1 MNLRTLVWS
10 ELRERPWSVVS
21 SSIAIL
27 LGVAALVAIRHV
39 NVHSEQEV
47 SRQLSSLGANILI
60 LPRDASLQNYY
71 AADRNGLTLPE
82 EHVVEVLMAGLPG
95 VEKVTPKLSMPAKM
109 GGLDVTLTGIL
120 PQSEFTAQAA
130 WQTAAMFTPKKHEG
144 CTKASHGPSDAN
156 GTPESLNTSRSIENL
171 EKDQIVL
178 GADVADRS
186 AFSDGDTVE
195 ILGGKFTVLGTL
207 SRTGTVDDSRVFA
220 HLHTVQELAKTGEV
234 VSAIEVIGCCED
246 AAGDLVPELSKLLPN
261 ARVVTVSQVVQT
273 QVGVN
278 RLMAGTSWFVLGIL
292 VVVGGASLASAI
304 AANVR
309 ERRREIG
316 TLMAIGATPGF
327 VLRLFLVKAMILGV
341 AAGTIGCV
349 LGLVTAMIAGPQWAG
364 VAVTPLWNLAFIAI
378 AAATVV
384 AVVAAWFPARQ
395 AAKLDPCLCF
405 QEV

>member
-1 MNLRTLVWS
+1 MTLRSLVWN

-39 NVHSEQEV
+39 TVHSEQEV

-71 AADRNGLTLPE
+71 AADQNGQTLPE
-82 EHVVEVLMAGLPG
+82 EHVSEVLLASLPG
-95 VEKVTPKLSMPAKM
+95 VEKVTPKLTLPARL
-109 GGLDVTLTGIL
+109 GGLEVTLTGIL
-120 PQSEFTAQAA
+120 PQSDFTAQAA
-130 WQTAAMFTPKKHEG
+130 WQTAAMFAPRKHEG
-144 CTKASHGPSDAN
+144 CTRASHGPSEAD
-156 GTPESLNTSRSIENL
+156 GTPESLNTSRSINSL
-171 EKDQIVL
+171 EKNQVVL
-178 GADVADRS
+178 GADVAERS
-186 AFSDGDTVE
+186 AFSDGDSVE
-195 ILGGKFTVLGTL
+195 MLGARFTVLGTL

-220 HLHTVQELAKTGEV
+220 HLHTVQDLAKTGEV
-234 VSAIEVIGCCED
+234 VSAIEIIGCCED

-261 ARVVTVSQVVQT
+261 ARIVTVSQVLQT

-292 VVVGGASLASAI
+292 VVVGGASLATAM

-327 VLRLFLVKAMILGV
+327 VLRLFLVKALILGV
-341 AAGTIGCV
+341 VAGTVGCL
-349 LGLVTAMIAGPQWAG
+349 LGLVTAIIAGPQWAG
-364 VAVTPLWNLAFIAI
+364 VAITPLWSLSLLAIV
-378 AAATVV
+378 AATVI
-384 AVVAAWFPARQ
+384 AVAAAYFPARH
-395 AAKLDPCLCF
+395 AAKLDPCSCF